1 MLTRRTVVPITPST
15 KKKVAYFQRK
25 VKGNTA
31 QLGERFFVKS
41 RFEKRGNT
49 VCTRKGYAAS
59 VSQLALA
66 TAALYFPFSEPKAG
80 SK

>member
-15 KKKVAYFQRK
+15 KKKVAYIQRK

-41 RFEKRGNT
+41 RFEK
-49 VCTRKGYAAS
+49 
-59 VSQLALA
+59 
-66 TAALYFPFSEPKAG
+66 
-80 SK
+80 